1 MVSGIGKEGP
11 VAGTGQRS
19 QSSGSDSGRRDA
31 STERE
36 RRNVPKHAAESP
48 ENTVTVV
55 GGLWPTERRQPPG
68 QAPAKARARDIAPV
82 TSMYDESQRLR
93 VYGGWIVAHEP
104 SCLNLRRRPQLGDDA
119 GRSVRRSGSQPAR
132 YIRLVFLEISESR
145 HDTSTTRG
153 IKKCGPLALSG
164 EAGAHPSSGLG
175 GLV

>member
-1 MVSGIGKEGP
+1 MRWRARTPPRRSSFGCLKGRARGIWHRKRRS
-11 VAGTGQRS
+11 GQRS

-132 YIRLVFLEISESR
+132 YIRLGFSKSQSLA
-145 HDTSTTRG
+145 TTQAQ
-153 IKKCGPLALSG
+153 P
-164 EAGAHPSSGLG
+164 E
-175 GLV
+175 V